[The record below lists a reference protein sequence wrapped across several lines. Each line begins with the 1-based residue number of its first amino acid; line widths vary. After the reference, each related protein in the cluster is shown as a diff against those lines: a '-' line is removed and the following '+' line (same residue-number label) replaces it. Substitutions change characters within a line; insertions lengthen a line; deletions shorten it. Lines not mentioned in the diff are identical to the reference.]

1 MVKNEDRII
10 TNVNNMLIMNDVVTI
25 QSLIEQKAKK
35 EDLVNLRKELKAV
48 EQEVEHRITTEK
60 DAMYSYINQ

>member
-25 QSLIEQKAKK
+25 QILIEQKAKK

-48 EQEVEHRITTEK
+48 E
-60 DAMYSYINQ
+60 